1 MDFFLELIKKL
12 MEANELDLED
22 GVLQFDYEGE
32 MAESIITVFTEEDG
46 QIALAVFDVDQ
57 WEIVNDLCSLTSQTQ
72 EEVIRS
78 MAKELPNVKR
88 FDPKD
93 FL

>member
-12 MEANELDLED
+12 MEANELDLEN
-22 GVLQFDYEGE
+22 GVLQFDYEGD
-32 MAESIITVFTEEDG
+32 MAESVITVFTEEDG
-46 QIALAVFDVDQ
+46 QIALAVFDMDQ

-72 EEVIRS
+72 EEVVRS
-78 MAKELPNVKR
+78 MAKDLPNVKR

-93 FL
+93 FI

>member
-12 MEANELDLED
+12 MEANELDLEN
-22 GVLQFDYEGE
+22 GVLQFDYEGD
-32 MAESIITVFTEEDG
+32 MAESVITVFTEEDG
-46 QIALAVFDVDQ
+46 QIALAVFDMDQ
-57 WEIVNDLCSLTSQTQ
+57 WEIVNDLCSLTSQSQ

-78 MAKELPNVKR
+78 MAKDLPNIKR

-93 FL
+93 FI